1 MAQRYEQ
8 QNLAES
14 ASRSG
19 EVIYKHPEPKM
30 LPKSIKDLR
39 YPLAP
44 TEKSELEEFERV
56 NMHYVKFYINV
67 DEESSIIKNK
77 GSNGVTDLGYIDN
90 TDQNR
95 ANRGLAF
102 QSNVLNNSADKL
114 KEIKEEGVSTT
125 TPAVGTAQALVAAR
139 NSAKDKM
146 VKFLAKAPI
155 VAAGATV
162 ASVIANPDILKEI
175 STMGGEVAD
184 ALALRKRLKRLGHT
198 ISLYTPAGIGTSYA
212 MDYEV
217 TEAHLANMAQSDTMD
232 SVIKGVQSFG
242 KDPISAAAKMGR
254 ILGSAGNSDMSILSR
269 TAMNTRKDM
278 LFKAVGNRS
287 FTFDYQ
293 FAPRNPEEAKEVEHI
308 IYLFKY
314 FSHPEVIEGFGQFL
328 FSYPAEFD
336 IEYFLIDPDGNH
348 KVNPYLNRISSC
360 VLERMNV
367 AYAPN
372 GSYQSLLNGEPLI
385 INMSLQ
391 FKEIEVLHRGRIEKG
406 F

>member
-19 EVIYKHPEPKM
+19 EVIYKHPQPEM

-44 TEKSELEEFERV
+44 TEKSELEEFERL

-67 DEESSIIKNK
+67 DEESSIIK
-77 GSNGVTDLGYIDN
+77 GAPQNGATDLGYIDN

-102 QSNVLNNSADKL
+102 QSNALNRLADY
-114 KEIKEEGVSTT
+114 IKEEEVAET
-125 TPAVGTAQALVAAR
+125 TPAVGTATALAAR
-139 NSAKDKM
+139 NAAKDKM

-155 VAAGATV
+155 VGGAAVV
-162 ASVIANPDILKEI
+162 ASAIKPEMLKQI
-175 STMGGEVAD
+175 STMAGEVAD

-198 ISLYTPAGIGTSYA
+198 ISLYTPAGIGASYA

-254 ILGSAGNSDMSILSR
+254 ILGSGGNPDMSILSR
-269 TAMNTRKDM
+269 TAVNTRKDM
-278 LFKAVGNRS
+278 LFNAVGNRS